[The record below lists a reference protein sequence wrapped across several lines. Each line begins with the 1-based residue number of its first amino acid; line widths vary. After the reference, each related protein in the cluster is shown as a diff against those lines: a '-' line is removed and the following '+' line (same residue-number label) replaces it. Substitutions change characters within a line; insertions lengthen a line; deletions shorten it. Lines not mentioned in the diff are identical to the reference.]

1 MSLRRRKK
9 EIKEML
15 AVKHTARDR
24 CLRAVINLAMTNTR
38 STKVPKGWEEFY
50 TALAGVTDRF
60 CAEHLND
67 EYADLARSAIAA
79 LCRKRPIC
87 WPAEI
92 NKPGDAPSFTRWG
105 KSTS

>member
-1 MSLRRRKK
+1 MSLRQRKERNK
-9 EIKEML
+9 RNAGCGPHRTRSMP
-15 AVKHTARDR
+15 ASG
-24 CLRAVINLAMTNTR
+24 NLAMANTR

-60 CAEHLND
+60 
-67 EYADLARSAIAA
+67 ARSTSTMSTRTWHAPQSLRFAA
-79 LCRKRPIC
+79 NGRVH

-92 NKPGDAPSFTRWG
+92 YKPGDAPSFTRWG

>member
-1 MSLRRRKK
+1 
-9 EIKEML
+9 
-15 AVKHTARDR
+15 
-24 CLRAVINLAMTNTR
+24 MTNTR

-67 EYADLARSAIAA
+67 EYADLARSASLRFAA
-79 LCRKRPIC
+79 NGRVR